1 MGKDEER
8 SPDKPS
14 KIGRNLAG
22 ETSKAKQIR
31 DLLLLVVPS
40 LWLLCDLLD
49 TRSHQSLGE
58 SNKLTRAKQ
67 RAPSLSLGY
76 LRAM

>member
-8 SPDKPS
+8 SPDQPS

-31 DLLLLVVPS
+31 ELLLLVAPS

-49 TRSHQSLGE
+49 TRSHQRPGDQTS
-58 SNKLTRAKQ
+58 
-67 RAPSLSLGY
+67 
-76 LRAM
+76 